1 MLARARSFAKGTSM
15 REDGKMPA
23 ARSLHLDEI
32 VEVAVQI
39 LEREGPDALSMR
51 RLATDLGAKP
61 MTLYNYVPNKSALL
75 GLALSEVAARI
86 PWAAPTGA
94 PRDRM
99 ISVAVDMYEK
109 MRGIGW
115 LVPILR
121 AGTTVGTPALA
132 LADTFLAA
140 ALELGM
146 TPTAALSTW
155 RSVWYLVASELQ
167 WQDSL
172 SRRSAD
178 EESWFE
184 RIDAAELDDYPTVR
198 RLLPAWP
205 QYSAGFDLRDA
216 ITAQVDGM
224 LARHA
229 NGVGG

>member
-1 MLARARSFAKGTSM
+1 
-15 REDGKMPA
+15 MPA

-32 VEVAVQI
+32 VEAAIRI

-51 RLATDLGAKP
+51 RLAVDLGTKP

-86 PWAAPTGA
+86 PWDAPSGA
-94 PRDRM
+94 PRERM

-121 AGTTVGTPALA
+121 DGTTVGTPALA

-167 WQDSL
+167 WQDTL
-172 SRRSAD
+172 SRRSA
-178 EESWFE
+178 EEKSWFE
-184 RIDAAELDDYPTVR
+184 RIDATELDDYPTIR
-198 RLLPAWP
+198 SLLPAWP
-205 QYSAGFDLRDA
+205 RYSAGFDLRDA

-229 NGVGG
+229 TGVDS

>member
-1 MLARARSFAKGTSM
+1 M
-15 REDGKMPA
+15 
-23 ARSLHLDEI
+23 
-32 VEVAVQI
+32 
-39 LEREGPDALSMR
+39 
-51 RLATDLGAKP
+51 
-61 MTLYNYVPNKSALL
+61 
-75 GLALSEVAARI
+75 VAARI
-86 PWAAPTGA
+86 PWAVPTGA

-172 SRRSAD
+172 SRRSVD
-178 EESWFE
+178 EASWFE
-184 RIDAAELDDYPTVR
+184 RIDGAELDAYPTVR

-216 ITAQVDGM
+216 IAAQVDGM

-229 NGVGG
+229 TGVGG